1 LLSYHSLRKTRYWIQ
16 IFAFFSF
23 ARCTPREIG
32 LVLPALRVREVR
44 PIVLVDGET
53 ETAFEGA
60 DVVAEAAQAGE
71 SVCRDGRKRG
81 RGGIQ
86 VRVFL
91 EVDGLQRELTET
103 FAAVLVGRRVRGHTA
118 STHFRA
124 DTSFVGHC
132 CGVLLLLLLLL
143 LGIDG
148 SRG

>member
-1 LLSYHSLRKTRYWIQ
+1 
-16 IFAFFSF
+16 
-23 ARCTPREIG
+23 
-32 LVLPALRVREVR
+32 VLPALRVREVR

-60 DVVAEAAQAGE
+60 DVVAEAARAGG

-81 RGGIQ
+81 RGGDIQ
-86 VRVFL
+86 VRVFI

-103 FAAVLVGRRVRGHTA
+103 FAAVLVGRRVRGNTA

-132 CGVLLLLLLLL
+132 CGVSLLLLLLRL